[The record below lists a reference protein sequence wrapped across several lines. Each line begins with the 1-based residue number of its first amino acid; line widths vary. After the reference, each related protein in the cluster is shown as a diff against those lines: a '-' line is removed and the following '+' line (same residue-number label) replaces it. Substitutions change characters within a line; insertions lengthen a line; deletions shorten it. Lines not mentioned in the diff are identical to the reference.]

1 MENKITNLKQGVKNP
16 NRVNVFVN
24 GEFSFSLGLSQ
35 VVDYHL
41 KIGKIITPEELTEL
55 KRASEYGKLYG
66 RTLEWVLTRP
76 RSVKETRDHLREK
89 RFQKKLDYTD
99 ADIAQI
105 VEKLVS
111 KKYLDDYKFTEW
123 FIENRFVKKGV
134 SPRRLEQEL
143 IKKGIERSII
153 DELLANS
160 SRTEAEEIKKVI
172 AKKSTKYNDDKL
184 LAYLVRQGF
193 SYDLSKEL
201 ISESK
206 VQNQAATG

>member
-1 MENKITNLKQGVKNP
+1 MSHQITGLKPGVKNP
-16 NRVNVFVN
+16 NRVNVFIDGV
-24 GEFSFSLGLSQ
+24 FSFSLDLSQ

-41 KIGKIITPEELTEL
+41 KIDKILTSEELAEL
-55 KRASEYGKLYG
+55 KHASSYGKLYG

-89 RFQKKLDYTD
+89 RFAKHLDYTD
-99 ADIAQI
+99 TDIAQVI
-105 VEKLVS
+105 EQLLAKQ
-111 KKYLDDYKFTEW
+111 YLDDRKFAEW

-143 IKKGIERSII
+143 IKKGIDRSVI
-153 DELLANS
+153 DELLASS
-160 SRTEAEEIKKVI
+160 SRDEATEIKKAI
-172 AKKSTKYNDDKL
+172 AKKSGRYTPEKL

-201 ISESK
+201 IAESTA
-206 VQNQAATG
+206 QNPVAMD